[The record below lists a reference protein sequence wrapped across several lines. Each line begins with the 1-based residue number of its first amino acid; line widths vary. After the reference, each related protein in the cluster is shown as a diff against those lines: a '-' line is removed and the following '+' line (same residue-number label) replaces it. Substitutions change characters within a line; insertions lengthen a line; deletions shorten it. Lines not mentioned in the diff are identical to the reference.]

1 MPCLELDIFGSVN
14 RSLRFHPH
22 TSAGKVLAPFF
33 SDGPCIGFFSTL
45 HYIISHQMAL
55 LCSTYIKLLYITY
68 IALHNITLYHITL
81 QNIQN
86 SFLLK
91 AISHY
96 ISVLNSDKPCISFFF
111 ITSLHYS
118 FQMGL
123 YWFLL
128 NVTLQFIPL
137 HSNTLDHLV
146 KNTPNTIHIIH
157 CTLHSFQI
165 GRYRFPHKPN
175 YNPDQRFISS

>member
-1 MPCLELDIFGSVN
+1 MNTMSRIGNFLVAVFNTNKYHRIWIGYFSVGVSIRYIPCLEQDIFGSVN

-33 SDGPCIGFFSTL
+33 SDGQCIGFFSTL

-55 LCSTYIKLLYITY
+55 LWSTYIKLLYITY
-68 IALHNITLYHITL
+68 ITLQNITLYHITL

-96 ISVLNSDKPCISFFF
+96 ISVLNSDKPCISFFS
-111 ITSLHYS
+111 SLH
-118 FQMGL
+118 
-123 YWFLL
+123 
-128 NVTLQFIPL
+128 
-137 HSNTLDHLV
+137 NTLILSFLMVINSD
-146 KNTPNTIHIIH
+146 
-157 CTLHSFQI
+157 TLIVFQFWI
-165 GRYRFPHKPN
+165 FNLCPG
-175 YNPDQRFISS
+175 